1 MPVRKN
7 KLNRGQVLKAAV
19 KSSHFKI
26 KDVAKRAGYS
36 RAAYYTHI
44 EDPDL
49 DYHILMA
56 YGKAI
61 MHDFTE
67 EFPDMPKY
75 FNIASDPLEHYN
87 NNKPQ
92 TLEEALME
100 LEFLRE
106 KYMELLEKFNQMILE
121 KMNAGK

>member
-7 KLNRGQVLKAAV
+7 KLNRGQVLKTAV
-19 KSSHFKI
+19 ETSRYKI
-26 KDVAKRAGYS
+26 GEATKRAGYS
-36 RAAYYTHI
+36 RNAYYKHI

-49 DYHILMA
+49 DYHILIL

-75 FNIASDPLEHYN
+75 LLSDPDETYK
-87 NNKPQ
+87 KPQ
-92 TLEEALME
+92 TLEEAIKVLDQWRERYYELMDKYNRMIE
-100 LEFLRE
+100 E
-106 KYMELLEKFNQMILE
+106 KV
-121 KMNAGK
+121 NAGK